1 MDFTLKQDY
10 QARVKNIV
18 SSLKRVIPGADI
30 PEKDV
35 LALLEKVYSSPEYK
49 KAKVDAYKE
58 HYTAEELMQIYE
70 LLKDPAYQLLL
81 ARQQAVM
88 QASNAALTPMLQKEM
103 QAFISSHLNS
113 QK

>member
-1 MDFTLKQDY
+1 
-10 QARVKNIV
+10 
-18 SSLKRVIPGADI
+18 
-30 PEKDV
+30 
-35 LALLEKVYSSPEYK
+35 
-49 KAKVDAYKE
+49 
-58 HYTAEELMQIYE
+58 MQIYE

-113 QK
+113 QKEM